1 MPQYEN
7 GPALTAAIEAAARD
21 GSQSV
26 FTVPAGTYCFP
37 TDIPVNGA
45 ASGLV
50 LRGIRRPADNP
61 FTIRA
66 DGAMFLFRHPEK
78 GCPSFSRAVH
88 LCDCAHL
95 VLDGL
100 TVDSVTPGTLE
111 GELLYIDREG
121 NRIGFRPYPG
131 TLPQD
136 PGTIEA
142 VRSNSEFRIVPQ
154 KADGRAMAP
163 LYNVVDRWGP
173 AALWGGDLQMDER
186 GVCWF
191 TFAEDTLMRTI
202 FTPAWR
208 ETYGAEGV
216 LEPGDGICVVF
227 RTAMAIALDN
237 CREIAVKNS
246 RFLIGKG
253 GFWENGGYGGHHWQN
268 CYFGPPDGK
277 CRILGAEGNMSQ
289 GLRHGSAYEQLH
301 LHFTTDDAINIHGF
315 WSRVREQN
323 GRCAYLDFAPVGIE
337 AGDTAEWYTADG
349 ELTAV
354 STVEKTPEPNY
365 NYNGFLTS
373 LVYFSEPLP
382 DRAADLRIRWPHSEC
397 DGWTIRDCVFD
408 NVYQR
413 ILINSG
419 SGRFEHNL
427 VRYMGSNLAL
437 TSTTES
443 YEGGFMHDITI
454 RDNVFLH
461 SADHPGA
468 SVVEIVQTP
477 GWGHTARATGIT
489 VEHNLM
495 IGCGCPLEADN
506 AVGLTV
512 ADNTV
517 AVPVIFGRET
527 VSPADLLR
535 QERTDGVTWTN
546 NRLVTDPDA
555 VKRLT
560 ALCTGPDADVDTALR
575 EMDTLPAKI

>member
-21 GSQSV
+21 ESQSV
-26 FTVPAGTYCFP
+26 FTVPAGIYHFP

-45 ASGLV
+45 VSGLV

-66 DGAMFLFRHPEK
+66 DNAVFLFQHTEK

-100 TVDSVTPGTLE
+100 TVDGLTSGALE
-111 GELLYIDREG
+111 GELLSIDREG
-121 NRIGFRPYPG
+121 NRIGFRPYPD
-131 TLPQD
+131 TLPPD
-136 PGTIEA
+136 LRTIEA
-142 VRSNSEFRIVPQ
+142 VRSSSEFRIVPQ

-163 LYNVVDRWGP
+163 LYNVVNRWGP
-173 AALWGGDLQMDER
+173 AALWGGDLQMDTR

-202 FTPAWR
+202 FTPEWR
-208 ETYGAEGV
+208 EAYGEEGV

-227 RTAMAIALDN
+227 RTVMAIALDN
-237 CREIAVKNS
+237 CREITVRNS

-268 CYFGPPDGK
+268 CYFGPSDGSH
-277 CRILGAEGNMSQ
+277 RILGAEGNMSQ
-289 GLRHGSAYEQLH
+289 GLRHGSTYERLH

-323 GRCAYLDFAPVGIE
+323 GRCASLDFAPVGIE

-349 ELTAV
+349 ELVAV
-354 STVEKTPEPNY
+354 NTVEKTPEPVY

-373 LVYFSEPLP
+373 PFYFSEPLP
-382 DRAADLRIRWPHSEC
+382 DHAADLRIRWPRSEC
-397 DGWTIRDCVFD
+397 DGWLIRDCVFD

-437 TSTTES
+437 TSTTEI
-443 YEGGFMHDITI
+443 YEGGFLHDIAI
-454 RDNVFLH
+454 RDNVFLR
-461 SADHPGA
+461 SANHPGA
-468 SVVEIVQTP
+468 SMIEIVQTP
-477 GWGHTARATGIT
+477 AWGRAARAAHIT

-495 IGCGCPLEADN
+495 IGCGCPLEVDN
-506 AVGLTV
+506 VEGLTV
-512 ADNTV
+512 ADNTI
-517 AVPVIFGRET
+517 AAPILFSRDT
-527 VSPADLLR
+527 VSPADLLW
-535 QERTDGVTWTN
+535 QERADGITWTD
-546 NRLVTDPDA
+546 NRLMADSDA
-555 VKRLT
+555 VKRLA
-560 ALCTGPDADVDTALR
+560 ALCAAPGADVDAALR
-575 EMDTLPAKI
+575 EMDALPAEE